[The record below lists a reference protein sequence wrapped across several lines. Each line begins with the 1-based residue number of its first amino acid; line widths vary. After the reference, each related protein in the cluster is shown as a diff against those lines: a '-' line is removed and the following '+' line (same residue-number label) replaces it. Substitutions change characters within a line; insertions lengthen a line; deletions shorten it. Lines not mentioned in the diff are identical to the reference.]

1 MNKDFCESCTS
12 NELTPPCI
20 ITKIPSNPDI
30 EDILLRKD
38 FVLVENLICH
48 TYAQIY
54 ENNCLKINE
63 NCDECGL
70 CLAMCKHLT
79 VAQSLDFS
87 KLEKAI
93 FEDLS
98 KICILL
104 KRFCPSKIIATEV
117 KTKGNSRTKRID
129 LCISFDKK
137 IYLIKLL
144 KNLDKIPMYSRSF
157 DDVIKIYSDKYKD
170 FSFSKLF
177 LVPESIALKN
187 KNPDLQLIT
196 LKDLLKNFGETNGPI
211 IK

>member
-1 MNKDFCESCTS
+1 MDKDFCVSCS
-12 NELTPPCI
+12 SEDFTPPCI

-30 EDILLRKD
+30 EDILLGHD
-38 FVLVENLICH
+38 FVLVENFICH

-54 ENNCLKINE
+54 EQNCLKIND

-70 CLAMCKHLT
+70 CLAMCNHLL
-79 VAQSLDFS
+79 VAPSIDIH

-93 FEDLS
+93 FDDLS

-129 LCISFDKK
+129 LCVSFENK

-144 KNLDKIPMYSRSF
+144 KNKDKIPLYSRSF
-157 DDVIKIYSDKYKD
+157 DDVINWYSPKYPN
-170 FSFSKLF
+170 FEFSKYFILPQTKIEQNDNSE
-177 LVPESIALKN
+177 LNI
-187 KNPDLQLIT
+187 IC
-196 LKDLLKNFGETNGPI
+196 LKDLLVLFGEKDVSF